1 MLRERLFK
9 VGTFF
14 LVFPSE
20 EKERK
25 RESEREI
32 QTGRSKPKA
41 SRYEET

>member
-1 MLRERLFK
+1 MLHDRLFK

-25 RESEREI
+25 RERERDTNRQI
-32 QTGRSKPKA
+32 KTKSFKI
-41 SRYEET
+41 